1 MEPLEDTAGP
11 LEGVLSYDLSS
22 YYDNRKTSI
31 DNIMSYYYSSSL
43 DLKANPYT

>member
-31 DNIMSYYYSSSL
+31 DNIMSYYYSYSL